1 MLQQRG
7 FQVRARLFHS
17 QEESPSLCQITHCM
31 HSPHCIKGRE
41 TVTNSITT
49 SQINFIENVLGFSKT
64 EGSICA
70 PADPALSEGE
80 GPLWG
85 EHLVDPKYATFGNS
99 YGGPGVTD
107 RRENTKRKQRDRRRK

>member
-31 HSPHCIKGRE
+31 HSPHCIKGQE

-64 EGSICA
+64 EGSDTRGEEA
-70 PADPALSEGE
+70 RGEKTAHQDLLLSAT
-80 GPLWG
+80 
-85 EHLVDPKYATFGNS
+85 KY
-99 YGGPGVTD
+99 
-107 RRENTKRKQRDRRRK
+107 